1 MKRIEFNIP
10 AKPDTSLQVRNNR
23 ESLIEQIVEQTT
35 ETYKKKLARLIA
47 IRSKE
52 MNWTEQDLHALLAKK
67 NDPKIRSFTK
77 IVWWSIKTKS
87 NEHV

>member
-35 ETYKKKLARLIA
+35 ETDKKKLAKLIA
-47 IRSKE
+47 IRSKQ
-52 MNWTEQDLHALLAKK
+52 MNWTEQDLHALLKKK
-67 NDPKIRSFTK
+67 NDPSIRSYTK
-77 IVWWSIKTKS
+77 FVWWSIKTKT
-87 NEHV
+87 ND